1 MIILVLVKM
10 YLVDSFFDDA
20 AEVLNE
26 REVGQDFGEDGE
38 GVPDLDIVLGLEAHH
53 QGLGDLVVPLV
64 THVAVVLVVD
74 VVVGLVLFLVG
85 GLFVRLNAELGHEA
99 RVADALLLEDVL
111 GRVPPVGSLQHG
123 SQEPPITLSL
133 VLRA

>member
-1 MIILVLVKM
+1 MTSVTVTLSQFPYPIIVQC
-10 YLVDSFFDDA
+10 
-20 AEVLNE
+20 E
-26 REVGQDFGEDGE
+26 
-38 GVPDLDIVLGLEAHH
+38 P
-53 QGLGDLVVPLV
+53 VVPLV
-64 THVAVVLVVD
+64 ADMSVVLVVD

-111 GRVPPVGSLQHG
+111 GRVPPVGRLQHG
-123 SQEPPITLSL
+123 SQEPTITLSL